1 MKKILQT
8 PKDVYILY
16 FHYWLSEAGLSEF
29 SLTRLPP
36 SMCASSAAI
45 TTTKKAMKKND
56 EQQQHNKAM
65 QKQIKRLSNE
75 MGNVTFISL
84 TEKKDEWQERIMELE
99 LKVLEMDS
107 VTQAHQIGLVR
118 DCITQLHLNVRATDE
133 RLREME
139 SNKKLKVDSYI
150 YM

>member
-1 MKKILQT
+1 MIERSWTIGILT
-8 PKDVYILY
+8 YKTSAVNVCK
-16 FHYWLSEAGLSEF
+16 FHSRNDHKESNE
-29 SLTRLPP
+29 
-36 SMCASSAAI
+36 
-45 TTTKKAMKKND
+45 KND

-84 TEKKDEWQERIMELE
+84 TEKNDEWQERIMKLE

-107 VTQAHQIGLVR
+107 VTQAHQIRLVR

-139 SNKKLKVDSYI
+139 SNKKSKVDS
-150 YM
+150 